1 MISRFYAAEN
11 CLLDIVIANL
21 FKDTFNDTIEL
32 STPQYNE
39 RQPHQEVEQGR
50 PKAPALRFT

>member
-11 CLLDIVIANL
+11 YLLDIVIANL

-39 RQPHQEVEQGR
+39 RQPHQEVEQ
-50 PKAPALRFT
+50 

>member
-1 MISRFYAAEN
+1 MISLFYAAEFI
-11 CLLDIVIANL
+11 LLDIVIANL

-39 RQPHQEVEQGR
+39 RQPHQEVKQVQ
-50 PKAPALRFT
+50 PKVSALIFT